1 MRWVEGAPGSPGGV
15 LYSALWQ
22 RTVPTL
28 GLPYWDTASWQRM
41 AAEALT
47 GTADSL
53 EELGREPVLGLWLPL
68 TAGPVCELRPT
79 LAILKCLVAVAVS
92 S

>member
-1 MRWVEGAPGSPGGV
+1 
-15 LYSALWQ
+15 
-22 RTVPTL
+22 
-28 GLPYWDTASWQRM
+28 M
-41 AAEALT
+41 AAEALI

-53 EELGREPVLGLWLPL
+53 EELGQESVLGLWLPP
-68 TAGPVCELRPT
+68 TGGPVCGLRPT